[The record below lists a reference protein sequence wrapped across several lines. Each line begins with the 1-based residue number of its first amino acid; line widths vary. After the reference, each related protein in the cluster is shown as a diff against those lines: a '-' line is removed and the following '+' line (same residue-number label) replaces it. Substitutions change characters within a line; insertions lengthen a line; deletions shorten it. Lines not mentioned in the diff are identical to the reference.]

1 MEYPPKNSLLFQAVT
16 VNDPKLFS
24 EIEKLLVRFYGDIKM
39 QFGPFDFSSFSHYYK
54 NEMGEKLLKKFYIFS
69 LPVSLEHFYRF
80 KLESQSIEDLFRQDN
95 KRCVNIDPGYLA
107 LYQLSLLTT
116 KAFSHRTYLAEGIYA
131 ECTLIAE
138 GKKYKELPWTY
149 PDYKTQEALTFFKR
163 AKEYLRSMSHL
174 PAAAR
179 AKVGW
184 VDS

>member
-1 MEYPPKNSLLFQAVT
+1 MNKSPHDILLFQAVT

-54 NEMGEKLLKKFYIFS
+54 DEMGEELLKKFYIFS

-80 KLESQSIEDLFRQDN
+80 KLESQSMEDLFRQND

-138 GKKYKELPWTY
+138 GKDYRPLPWTY
-149 PDYKTQEALTFFKR
+149 PDYRTLDALNFFKE
-163 AKEYLRSMSHL
+163 AKAYLKKSIS
-174 PAAAR
+174 
-179 AKVGW
+179 
-184 VDS
+184 